1 MSNINEFQ
9 RGWKILLLAFL
20 GVATSAAVMPLYG
33 FGVLMTPLQEA
44 FGWSRSDL
52 MATSSFSAFGAIFSS
67 QIAGWLNKRYGLRP
81 IALLSF
87 VGLFLAFLI
96 ISQLDKLSGSI
107 WLLYGF
113 FGLLSF
119 AGIGTLQ
126 VTWTDLVNRWFEK
139 NRGLALAIILSGSG
153 FMGVVLPPLITTV
166 IELWNW
172 RAGFVLLA
180 VLPLLITLPMAWF
193 WLQAMPGNQAKSR
206 GLNAAETVTS
216 TLSGMSFSAGIRSW
230 KYWVINC
237 SMVMVAGAIMVMVI
251 NTVPMLQDK
260 GYTALAASKL
270 FAVFGLSLVA
280 GRVAVGFMVDR
291 LWAPGVAF
299 VVLLLSAVG
308 CFLLATVDNNTQLLI
323 LSISLIGIGAGAE
336 FDLAA
341 FLVARYFG
349 MRDYSRL
356 FGLQMGVISA
366 GICLAPA
373 AVAYLYH
380 QTGSYNTVLIANVV
394 LLATGASILLLL
406 GRYPLLTT
414 EAEQ

>member
-1 MSNINEFQ
+1 VSKVNEFQ
-9 RGWKILLLAFL
+9 RGWKILILAFL

-33 FGVLMTPLQEA
+33 FGVLMAPLQEA

-52 MATSSFSAFGAIFSS
+52 MATNSFSAFGAIFSA

-87 VGLFLAFLI
+87 IGLFLAFLI
-96 ISQLDKLSGSI
+96 ISQLDKLSRSI

-153 FMGVVLPPLITTV
+153 FMGVLLPPLITTV
-166 IELWNW
+166 IEYWSW

-180 VLPLLITLPMAWF
+180 VFPLLITLPLAWF
-193 WLQAMPGNQAKSR
+193 WLQPMPGSQLNTRRLKPGQAEGSVLP
-206 GLNAAETVTS
+206 GV
-216 TLSGMSFSAGIRSW
+216 SFSEGIRSW
-230 KYWVINC
+230 KYWVINF

-260 GYTALAASKL
+260 GYTALEASKL
-270 FAVFGLSLVA
+270 FAVFGLSLVS
-280 GRVAVGFMVDR
+280 GRVAVGFLVDR

-299 VVLLLSAVG
+299 VVLLMSAVG
-308 CFLLATVDNNTQLLI
+308 CFLLATIDNNTQVLI
-323 LSISLIGIGAGAE
+323 LSIGLIGVGAGAE

-341 FLVARYFG
+341 FLIARYFG
-349 MRDYSRL
+349 MRDYGRL

-380 QTGSYNTVLIANVV
+380 QTGSYSIVLSANVV
-394 LLATGASILLLL
+394 LLAAGASILLLL
-406 GRYPLLTT
+406 GRYPLLTST
-414 EAEQ
+414 AEH